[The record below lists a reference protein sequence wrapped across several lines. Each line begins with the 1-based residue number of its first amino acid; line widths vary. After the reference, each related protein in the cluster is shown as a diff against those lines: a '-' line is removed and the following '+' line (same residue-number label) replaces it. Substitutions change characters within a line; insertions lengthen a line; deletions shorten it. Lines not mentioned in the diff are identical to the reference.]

1 VRNDQNEAADMV
13 NQIEVMRKRIELEL
27 AGSHGNAAQIRAL
40 QDRDKRLFDVE
51 LMLITKSDMESDD
64 KYYQEQ
70 YKVYMNLVWFN
81 GVVGLG
87 AGDVAGGAD
96 YRPTDASGQIIEG
109 IEKDLAAAR
118 AAYLKVVDKSQ

>member
-1 VRNDQNEAADMV
+1 
-13 NQIEVMRKRIELEL
+13 MRKRIEVQTAE
-27 AGSHGNAAQIRAL
+27 AKGNAAQIKTL
-40 QDRDKRLFDVE
+40 QDRDKRLLDVE
-51 LMLITKSDMESDD
+51 FLLITKADMQSDD

-70 YKVYMNLVWFN
+70 YKVYMNLVWFE

-96 YRPTDASGQIIEG
+96 YRPTDASGQILEG

-118 AAYLKVVDKSQ
+118 AAYLRVTDKSQ